1 MKLHLNLT
9 LRRAVLAAMALVA
22 VHTTQAQDIVIE
34 SIGSSTSTL
43 TGDIIWT
50 EIVNF
55 GNSTRK
61 EDCTLQDGTF
71 HATNSIYI
79 GGKGYGTNATY
90 GNNGTLTVDATATL
104 SATNSINVGNTE
116 VTQEN
121 GEGIVGTLIV
131 DGGKVTSQEITVG
144 VNKGSGYIEVS
155 GGGKI
160 SATDALKMG
169 YYNSDISGSNYI
181 SIDGAGSSLTVGE
194 AGGNNDFTSIG
205 AYTNGGI
212 SIGNGASATFYDQ
225 TIIGENAN
233 SYGYV
238 TVTNQGVLPG
248 ADPEATASSTLTLG
262 TKTILGLN
270 AGAEGFI
277 YVEGSKLTGTEMVIG
292 SAGIGALHGM
302 GNSTIELKTLFLG
315 QSEGSEGTLSLETG
329 DKLTVQTDLTIG
341 NKGTGNAYLTEDAT
355 LDVAKNIHI
364 GYKSSGT
371 LTAEGATAITA
382 GGDVILGGGKGGNG
396 TLWVGKGSEAKIAGN
411 LSVGYDGTGTVTNDG
426 TITAKNAT
434 IYGADSSITNSGDLT
449 TGDTIIYLGFLD
461 NSGNTTIGGKLEVS
475 GGTVTNTGTM
485 NAGDTKLTNTA
496 LTTGVGSNT
505 TINGKLEVDGGT
517 VTNDDTLTAGNTS
530 LTNAT
535 LITGVGSTTDIK
547 GNLGIF
553 GGTTTLSGRTT
564 VTGDTAITALGT
576 LTTTAGSELA
586 IGGGMLLMDS
596 TATIGGSLSVGNTSI
611 INSTLSTSEDTVING
626 TLTATEST
634 VMIDGSLTANDTK
647 ITGST
652 LSTIEGD
659 TTINGS
665 LTATESNVMID
676 GALNISGDTTL
687 ADTIQVSAES
697 ATIGGKLDITN
708 TAVMI
713 SNALQVTGDTSFS
726 NSSLSATDATFG
738 GSLNISDE
746 STVTIDGS
754 LTANDTKITGSTLST
769 NEGDTT
775 INGSLTATESTVM
788 IDGALNISG
797 DTTLAD
803 NIQVSAE
810 SATIGGK
817 LDITNTAVMIDN
829 ALQVTGDTTFSKST
843 LTTQAATL
851 NGALNISD
859 KSTLTLSGNLTAGD
873 TTIADSELSTI
884 GGNAT
889 IDGSLDITNST
900 FNIDGS
906 IKAGSTSLTS
916 AYLSSLSDTTID
928 STLDITNSGVSVGGN
943 LTAGDTTLSGEN
955 SSLSTAIGSTNTI
968 DKLTINA
975 GYVEINGSTT
985 AGDTKLAGTSSMLY
999 IYTGSLT
1006 TATTVNQGT
1015 INNAGT
1021 WTIGGETTSTQG
1033 AITNTGSMKVA
1044 DKLYSN
1050 TITGTGTISV
1060 ADKAAWYMYGNTEQT
1075 TVDNA
1080 GNIYVGYNGHLKA
1093 DSLTGTGT
1101 TTIQVNNAIAS
1112 TTAGSAVIALTNPIP
1127 ETDPETD
1134 LKVDPIKVEINLAHA
1149 ASLVGKTVNF
1159 LSVGGALV
1167 GLGQDNITST
1177 EATGW
1182 TEDWKTDGS
1191 KSYYSIVS
1199 GDTVTKL
1206 EFTASTGSAENLTTI
1221 TGMTFNRFAESQ
1233 KVDMNLTVPGT
1244 YQLTEIEVTT
1254 EIKVAKESTVTGVD
1268 PTVPEPIVSAGD
1280 AVQAITITKTKDDVT
1295 SDGNKKEVS
1304 VVFSKNV
1311 ETTTGTAPTVKTTA
1325 ITQNTTTKDAD
1336 GNVTGND
1343 SQLLD
1348 VSGLTM
1354 VFDGT
1359 SSHKG
1364 NGNGTSKAEMG
1375 FKGNPDKTELG
1386 EVTIDGVTAKLEQ
1399 VDIIEVKADS
1409 NVEVKDVD
1417 MASTHALTIE
1427 KGSVVTFDNVD
1438 IQIGGATDTSIVQ
1451 TVNVIQYNEDG
1462 TVKTDDNGKP
1472 ITEEHVMESA
1482 SHLTTS
1488 TVIESATIKLLGNTK
1503 LTFEEIQFD
1512 DKGEVDPDLHG
1523 TTTITGS
1530 TVEISGTAALGANST
1545 EATGN
1550 EAAKNMQTISI
1561 TDNSEVTI
1569 TGEGTLTNATLD
1581 GGSLLLVQNEAAGV
1595 ENVVVSNG
1603 SHLKGKGKLKKVH
1616 VDKDS
1621 TFTVGSSPGQF
1632 TAADLTVDGVTN
1644 FYFITD
1650 SKEWDSKKPEEFT
1663 GTEATDYDLA
1673 NGTGNWGAISQ
1684 LWVDGPVSLNGE
1696 VRFTYQKW
1704 DPTTQSFV
1712 NLTAEET
1719 QAAREELGEYFTE
1732 GTSVKFVVGN
1742 TDQLTL
1748 GNGFWIN
1755 EDTLPVLA
1763 DGLEWDVTSLFSSEH
1778 TATVTYAMIGDPNR
1792 IANTLLSAGST
1803 VLDFGRLGEAQAILR
1818 EKGTT
1823 RTWGSAIANFDSIDS
1838 KDGATGYDYNAWG
1851 GAVGVDHAFT
1861 DRTVV
1866 GIALGRTYGENEA
1879 KEGMGNYEGGS
1890 IDQDATMVGLYGTHK
1905 FKTKGIMNDVK
1916 FKGFAA
1922 YGWFENESTRD
1933 SLKNNRT
1940 AEASWDSNAWVLS
1953 ASLSRDITTD
1963 NDIVCSTY
1971 VGVEYTKATM
1981 DDFEESNGKSTASYT
1996 ADEDYSNLAV
2006 KVGMTVSK
2014 SFGGFTPYVG
2024 IAYIHDVKRDV
2035 PEVTASN
2042 GRRSIT
2048 GEGCMPGRGAVQIKA
2063 GANWQL
2069 SETLDI
2075 FAGYS
2080 AEIRDNATEH
2090 NANLGMGLTF

>member
-22 VHTTQAQDIVIE
+22 VHTTQAQDVVPGTPTIA
-34 SIGSSTSTL
+34 GPSTL
-43 TGDIIWT
+43 TGNITWT
-50 EIVNF
+50 GIVNF
-55 GNSTRK
+55 GDSTKK

-205 AYTNGGI
+205 AYTNGSI
-212 SIGNGASATFYDQ
+212 SISYGASATFYDQ

-233 SYGYV
+233 SSGDV
-238 TVTNQGVLPG
+238 TVTNQGLFPG
-248 ADPEATASSTLTLG
+248 ADPEATASSTLILG
-262 TKTILGLN
+262 TKTVLGLN

-277 YVEGSKLTGTEMVIG
+277 YVDGSKVTGTEMVVG
-292 SAGIGALHGM
+292 SAGEGALISNG
-302 GNSTIELKTLFLG
+302 GSTIDLKTLFLG
-315 QSEGSEGTLSLETG
+315 QQAGSTGALTLSTG
-329 DKLTVQTDLTIG
+329 DKMTISNALTIG
-341 NKGTGNAYLTEDAT
+341 NAGTGIAYITGAELKIT
-355 LDVAKNIHI
+355 KNLII
-364 GYKSSGT
+364 GNTGTGSLETSGDSAITVGENIVLGSGAGGSGT
-371 LTAEGATAITA
+371 LIIDTGSTITA
-382 GGDVILGGGKGGNG
+382 TKDIFVGNNKG
-396 TLWVGKGSEAKIAGN
+396 TS
-411 LSVGYDGTGTVTNDG
+411 SGTVTNAGELTAANAYIMG
-426 TITAKNAT
+426 T
-434 IYGADSSITNSGDLT
+434 DSSIANSGAMEVRDT
-449 TGDTIIYLGFLD
+449 TIYLGSLTTEAD
-461 NSGNTTIGGKLEVS
+461 AETTIGGKLEV
-475 GGTVTNTGTM
+475 
-485 NAGDTKLTNTA
+485 A
-496 LTTGVGSNT
+496 
-505 TINGKLEVDGGT
+505 GGT
-517 VTNDDTLTAGNTS
+517 VTNDGTLTAGNTS

-576 LTTTAGSELA
+576 LTTTAGSKLA

-652 LSTIEGD
+652 LSTNEGD

-665 LTATESNVMID
+665 LTATESTVMIN

-1060 ADKAAWYMYGNTEQT
+1060 ADNAAWYMYGNTEQT

-1080 GNIYVGYNGHLKA
+1080 GNIYVGYNGHLQA

-1167 GLGQDNITST
+1167 GLEQDNITST
-1177 EATGW
+1177 EDTGW
-1182 TEDWKTDGS
+1182 TDDWKTDAS

-1462 TVKTDDNGKP
+1462 TIKTDDNGKP

-1581 GGSLLLVQNEAAGV
+1581 GGSLLLVQNEAAGGV

-1603 SHLKGKGKLKKVH
+1603 SHLKGKGNLKKVH

-1732 GTSVKFVVGN
+1732 GTKVNFVIGN

-1916 FKGFAA
+1916 FSAFAA

-1981 DDFEESNGKSTASYT
+1981 DDFEESNGKSTARYT

>member
-22 VHTTQAQDIVIE
+22 VHTTQAQDVVP
-34 SIGSSTSTL
+34 GSPTIAGPPTISGGL
-43 TGDIIWT
+43 NYGNQ
-50 EIVNF
+50 IVNV
-55 GNSTRK
+55 GNYEGPADYVIT
-61 EDCTLQDGTF
+61 DGKYS
-71 HATNSIYI
+71 AYALYI
-79 GGKGYGTNATY
+79 GGKGYSEKAEY

-104 SATNSINVGNTE
+104 SATTSINVGNTQ

-131 DGGKVTSQEITVG
+131 NGGKVTSQELNVG

-181 SIDGAGSSLTVGE
+181 AIDGAGSSLTVGE

-205 AYTNGGI
+205 AYTNGSI
-212 SIGNGASATFYDQ
+212 SISYGASATFYDQ

-233 SYGYV
+233 SSGDV
-238 TVTNQGVLPG
+238 TVTNQGLFPG

-262 TKTILGLN
+262 TKTVLGLN
-270 AGAEGFI
+270 AGSKGFI
-277 YVEGSKLTGTEMVIG
+277 YVDGSKVTGTEMVVG
-292 SAGIGALHGM
+292 SAGEGALISNG
-302 GNSTIELKTLFLG
+302 GSTIDLKTLFLG
-315 QSEGSEGTLSLETG
+315 QQAGSTGALTLSTG
-329 DKLTVQTDLTIG
+329 DKMTISNALTIG
-341 NKGTGNAYLTEDAT
+341 NAGTGIAYITDAE
-355 LDVAKNIHI
+355 LDITKNLII
-364 GYKSSGT
+364 GNT
-371 LTAEGATAITA
+371 
-382 GGDVILGGGKGGNG
+382 
-396 TLWVGKGSEAKIAGN
+396 
-411 LSVGYDGTGTVTNDG
+411 GTGTLETIGASAITVGGTIALGSGTGGTGEMTIGSDSTLAATGDIYAGNDKGTSTGKVTNEG
-426 TITAKNAT
+426 KLTAANAY
-434 IYGADSSITNSGDLT
+434 IMGADSFITNKDSMEVKDT
-449 TGDTIIYLGFLD
+449 TIYLGSLNAEAD
-461 NSGNTTIGGKLEVS
+461 AETIIDGKLEVS
-475 GGTVTNTGTM
+475 GG
-485 NAGDTKLTNTA
+485 
-496 LTTGVGSNT
+496 S
-505 TINGKLEVDGGT
+505 
-517 VTNDDTLTAGNTS
+517 VTNDGTLTAGNTS
-530 LTNAT
+530 LTNAF
-535 LITGVGSTTDIK
+535 LSTGEESTTTIN

-626 TLTATEST
+626 TLTATEKST

-665 LTATESNVMID
+665 LTATES
-676 GALNISGDTTL
+676 
-687 ADTIQVSAES
+687 
-697 ATIGGKLDITN
+697 
-708 TAVMI
+708 
-713 SNALQVTGDTSFS
+713 
-726 NSSLSATDATFG
+726 
-738 GSLNISDE
+738 
-746 STVTIDGS
+746 
-754 LTANDTKITGSTLST
+754 
-769 NEGDTT
+769 
-775 INGSLTATESTVM
+775 TVM
-788 IDGALNISG
+788 INGALNISG

-859 KSTLTLSGNLTAGD
+859 KSSLTLSGDLTAGD

-889 IDGSLDITNST
+889 IGGSLDITNST

-1033 AITNTGSMKVA
+1033 AITNTGSMNVA
-1044 DKLYSN
+1044 AKLYSN

-1060 ADKAAWYMYGNTEQT
+1060 EDKAAWYMYGNTEQT

-1080 GNIYVGYNGHLKA
+1080 GNIYVGYNGHLQA

-1112 TTAGSAVIALTNPIP
+1112 TTAGSAVIALTNP
-1127 ETDPETD
+1127 TPETD
-1134 LKVDPIKVEINLAHA
+1134 LNVEINLAHA

-1167 GLGQDNITST
+1167 GLEQDNITST

-1254 EIKVAKESTVTGVD
+1254 EIKVAEESTVTGVD
-1268 PTVPEPIVSAGD
+1268 PTVPEPIVGTGD
-1280 AVQAITITKTKDDVT
+1280 TVQAITITKTDDGDT
-1295 SDGNKKEVS
+1295 SNGNKKEVS

-1386 EVTIDGVTAKLEQ
+1386 EVTIDGVTARLEQ

-1462 TVKTDDNGKP
+1462 SIMTDDNGKP

-1530 TVEISGTAALGANST
+1530 TVEISGGASLGANST

-1595 ENVVVSNG
+1595 ENVVNVVVSNG
-1603 SHLKGKGKLKKVH
+1603 SHLKGKGNLKKVH

-1632 TAADLTVDGVTN
+1632 SASELTVDGVTN

-1650 SKEWDSKKPEEFT
+1650 SNEWDNFKNSKNT
-1663 GTEATDYDLA
+1663 DDLTASAYDATK
-1673 NGTGNWGAISQ
+1673 GIGEWGAISQ
-1684 LWVDGPVSLNGE
+1684 LVVNGPVSLNGE

-1704 DPTTQSFV
+1704 DPATNSFV
-1712 NLTAEET
+1712 NLTPEET

-1732 GTSVKFVVGN
+1732 GTFVKFVLDDTN
-1742 TDQLTL
+1742 QLTL

-1755 EDTLPVLA
+1755 EDTLPELA
-1763 DGLEWDVTSLFSSEH
+1763 DGLEWDVTSLFSTNQ